1 MIRFII
7 ALILIQICHFHLA
20 AQDNILTII
29 GESQLTESANQA
41 EFYFTIKKDGKT
53 LKNAFSNAK
62 SYLNSIQNE
71 LISIGLDSSSIQQ
84 SKLWVDDKYISL
96 FTTNKIEAI
105 LRAKILLN
113 NLDLLDDVLDILGK
127 WKVEYISEIK
137 FRLLDN
143 QPLNE
148 KAYVEA
154 IENAKLSADVISK
167 THNLKLGKILS
178 IVEIQD
184 KYSDN
189 YTAEPSY
196 SKVASMRY
204 DYSMKVFP
212 DIIYVEKK
220 VKVTFE
226 LIQ

>member
-7 ALILIQICHFHLA
+7 ALTLIQICHFHLA

-53 LKNAFSNAK
+53 LKSAFSNAK

-84 SKLWVDDKYISL
+84 SKLWVDDKFISL

-113 NLDLLDDVLDILGK
+113 NLALDI
-127 WKVEYISEIK
+127 
-137 FRLLDN
+137 
-143 QPLNE
+143 
-148 KAYVEA
+148 
-154 IENAKLSADVISK
+154 
-167 THNLKLGKILS
+167 
-178 IVEIQD
+178 
-184 KYSDN
+184 
-189 YTAEPSY
+189 
-196 SKVASMRY
+196 
-204 DYSMKVFP
+204 
-212 DIIYVEKK
+212 
-220 VKVTFE
+220 
-226 LIQ
+226 